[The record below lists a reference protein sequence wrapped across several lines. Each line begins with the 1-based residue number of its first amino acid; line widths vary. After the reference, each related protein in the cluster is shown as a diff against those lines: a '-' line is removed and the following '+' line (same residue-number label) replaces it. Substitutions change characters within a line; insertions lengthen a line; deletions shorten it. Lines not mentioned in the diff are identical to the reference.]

1 MIVIEQ
7 AHIDWLLIRQSLAL
21 SLLTGRGVE
30 IGEGISFLENHPE
43 YQPLMRDFIEIAE
56 QYNWGEL
63 LVTSDA
69 ITFTP
74 GTIEYGNYELMTNP
88 YSSASEL
95 ILLLLP
101 SLTSLSFRSYVK
113 VSGVTHSSISYPT
126 NFINETLFAL
136 LENIGI
142 YSSISL
148 KRFGFYGSGGGGI
161 ESKVYPLERMDGASI
176 DAMLYPE
183 KLPEIIGGRVYIS
196 GMSMDIANHERGL
209 LSSGIGIDD
218 KGVSIIE
225 VRDSDGMGNVM
236 QLLVQFDILP
246 VVFSRVIDPYNY
258 AGDFTFQDRDI
269 HGEVDDFLN
278 EVKVFL
284 RDRSLPEYL
293 LRELVPFLWIAG
305 IDVNAYENYHESL
318 KDTIALTARFLGD
331 FKL

>member
-1 MIVIEQ
+1 MIAIEQ
-7 AHIDWLLIRQSLAL
+7 AHIDWLLIRHSLAL

-30 IGEGISFLENHPE
+30 IGDGRSFLENHPE
-43 YQPLMRDFIEIAE
+43 YQPLMRDFMGIAE
-56 QYNWGEL
+56 RYSWGEL
-63 LVTSDA
+63 SVKSDT

-74 GTIEYGNYELMTNP
+74 GTIEYGNYELATNP
-88 YSSASEL
+88 YSSASEF

-101 SLTSLSFRSYVK
+101 SLISLSFRSYVK
-113 VSGVTHSSISYPT
+113 VSGVTHSGISYPT
-126 NFINETLFAL
+126 NFINETMFTL

-161 ESKVYPLERMDGASI
+161 ESKVYPLERIHGASI

-183 KLPEIIGGRVYIS
+183 KPPEIIGGRIYIS
-196 GMSMDIANHERGL
+196 GMSMDIANHEKGL
-209 LSSGIGIDD
+209 LSSGLGIDD

-236 QLLVQFDILP
+236 QLLVQFGILP

-258 AGDFTFQDRDI
+258 GGDFTFRDRDI
-269 HGEVDDFLN
+269 HEEVDDFLN
-278 EVKVFL
+278 EVRVFL

-305 IDVNAYENYHESL
+305 ADMYDYENYHESL
-318 KDTIALTARFLGD
+318 KGTIALTERFLGD

>member
-1 MIVIEQ
+1 MIAIE

-30 IGEGISFLENHPE
+30 IGDGSFFLENHPE
-43 YQPLMRDFIEIAE
+43 YQPLMQDFIEIAE
-56 QYNWGEL
+56 RYNWGEL
-63 LVTSDA
+63 SLKSDT

-74 GTIEYGNYELMTNP
+74 GTLEYGNYELVTNP

-101 SLTSLSFRSYVK
+101 SLISLRFRSSIK

-126 NFINETLFAL
+126 NFINETLCTL

-161 ESKVYPLERMDGASI
+161 ESKMYPLERMDGASI

-183 KLPEIIGGRVYIS
+183 KLPEIIGGRIYIS
-196 GMSMDIANHERGL
+196 GMSMDIANHEKRL
-209 LSSGIGIDD
+209 LSSGLGIDD

-225 VRDSDGMGNVM
+225 VRDSDGMGNVI
-236 QLLVQFDILP
+236 QLLVQFGILP

-258 AGDFTFQDRDI
+258 RGDFTFQDRDI
-269 HGEVDDFLN
+269 HGEADDFLN
-278 EVKVFL
+278 EVRVFL

-305 IDVNAYENYHESL
+305 ADVYVYENYHESL
-318 KDTIALTARFLGD
+318 KGTIVLTERFLGD